1 MRNIETNINIKL
13 IINNRFKAQ
22 LEKGAAGADT
32 SLLFLRLAVVF
43 YAILGQIS
51 NFCFCATSSHEL
63 SVCAIFY
70 AFSNN
75 DSEPPV
81 MFQTI
86 DAVIKRSNFRL
97 KKLGEILKNISI
109 QIYIL
114 NWNRINQQN
123 TFKWTIW
130 CVFTSFPNFFL
141 SYKSLPSCRW
151 HADL

>member
-1 MRNIETNINIKL
+1 M
-13 IINNRFKAQ
+13 
-22 LEKGAAGADT
+22 
-32 SLLFLRLAVVF
+32 VF

-75 DSEPPV
+75 DSKPPV

-109 QIYIL
+109 QIDVYMYL
-114 NWNRINQQN
+114 E
-123 TFKWTIW
+123 
-130 CVFTSFPNFFL
+130 L
-141 SYKSLPSCRW
+141 KSNKSAE
-151 HADL
+151 HF

>member
-1 MRNIETNINIKL
+1 MQNIEHNIAIKL
-13 IINNRFKAQ
+13 IIINNFKAQ

-75 DSEPPV
+75 DSKPPV

-97 KKLGEILKNISI
+97 KKLGEILQNISI
-109 QIYIL
+109 QIVIL
-114 NWNRINQQN
+114 NWI
-123 TFKWTIW
+123 
-130 CVFTSFPNFFL
+130 
-141 SYKSLPSCRW
+141 
-151 HADL
+151 